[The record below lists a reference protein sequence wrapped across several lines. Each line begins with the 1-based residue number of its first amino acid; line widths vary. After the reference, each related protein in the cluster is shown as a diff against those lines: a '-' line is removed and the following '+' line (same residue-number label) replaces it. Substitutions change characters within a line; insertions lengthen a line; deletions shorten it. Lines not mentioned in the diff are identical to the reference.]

1 MNEEQFRQELQE
13 RGYGEPE
20 ILEAGPGP
28 LKELHTHD
36 QSQLVLVLS
45 GKFIMINESGF
56 TTYGPGDWYENL
68 AGTLHT
74 EQFGPQGCKVL
85 LAKK

>member
-1 MNEEQFRQELQE
+1 MTEEEFRQELEQ
-13 RGYGEPE
+13 RGYGTPE
-20 ILEAGPGP
+20 IMEAGPGP

-45 GKFIMINESGF
+45 GEFIMINDGGF
-56 TTYGPGDWYENL
+56 TTYGPGDWYEHV

-74 EQFGPQGCKVL
+74 EQIGPNGVKVL

>member
-1 MNEEQFRQELQE
+1 MSEPGYEETIQS
-13 RGYGEPE
+13 
-20 ILEAGPGP
+20 GPGP

-45 GKFIMINESGF
+45 GKFIMINERGF
-56 TTYGPGDWYENL
+56 TAYGPGDWYENL

>member
-1 MNEEQFRQELQE
+1 MTEEEFRQELKE

-20 ILEAGPGP
+20 FMEAEPGP

-36 QSQLVLVLS
+36 QTQMVLVLS
-45 GKFIMINESGF
+45 GEFIMMNDNGL
-56 TTYGPGDWYENL
+56 TTYGPGDCYENA

-74 EQFGPQGCKVL
+74 EQIGPNGVKVF